1 MYILYR
7 LVALLAFAA
16 SVLGCDHPQRSISQR
31 VTANGVDLID
41 SQVDIV
47 ASRATFDCRASRS
60 GSCHYTLFARICQG
74 RDACRET
81 PLEQLAVAA
90 GTAQDVTGLP
100 ATVQVCVRTDTA
112 SVDARCQPHAPAS

>member
-1 MYILYR
+1 MYTLYR
-7 LVALLAFAA
+7 LTALLAFVA
-16 SVLGCDHPQRSISQR
+16 SVLGCDHPHRSISQR

-60 GSCHYTLFARICQG
+60 GSCHYTLFARICRGQS
-74 RDACRET
+74 ACHET

-90 GTAQDVTGLP
+90 GTEQDVTGLP
-100 ATVQVCVRTDTA
+100 ATMQVCVRDDA
-112 SVDARCQPHAPAS
+112 AALDARCHPLAPTS